1 MFDLL
6 KPPTDNLYKFAALF
20 GLVLIVVGL
29 FFPPW
34 IFYRSSLEYLKSLAG
49 EDDLTAYKKFTEA
62 RSRTLDARTQ
72 QAKDELDQIQK
83 QRDSLKTNPIGST
96 ETERLESAIRDA
108 KKRVETLEDAS
119 QESTLNLEL
128 KTAQA
133 KQQRTFSVNESRNAR
148 FLMYLGW
155 SLAGIGGL
163 FSLVG
168 FGFWY
173 CKVQR
178 HLDYILKK
186 EAKSK
191 LTAPPSPMSPN

>member
-6 KPPTDNLYKFAALF
+6 KPPTDNLYKFAAIF
-20 GLVLIVVGL
+20 GLVLIVVG
-29 FFPPW
+29 FIFPPW
-34 IFYRSSLEYLKSLAG
+34 VFYRSSLEYLKSLAG
-49 EDDLTAYKKFTEA
+49 EDDLTAYRKFAEA

-83 QRDSLKTNPIGST
+83 QHDSLKINTIGST

-119 QESTLNLEL
+119 QELTLNLEV

-133 KQQRTFSVNESRNAR
+133 RQQRTFSTNESRNAR

-155 SLAGIGGL
+155 SLAAIGGL
-163 FSLVG
+163 FSIVG

-173 CKVQR
+173 WKVQR
-178 HLDYILKK
+178 HLDHILKK